1 MHTIVL
7 KVDDFLE
14 LAKTRGDTTY
24 EQLSAATGLGVATLH
39 RMRNGGPASSTA
51 IAAICNAY
59 GVAFEDAFT
68 FGTVTPKRVP
78 AERPPRRVKAAA
90 A

>member
-1 MHTIVL
+1 METIVL
-7 KVDDFLE
+7 KVDDFLD
-14 LAKTRGDTTY
+14 LAKTHGDTTY
-24 EQLSAATGLGVATLH
+24 EQMSATTGLGMATLH

-59 GVAFEDAFT
+59 GAAFEDVFK
-68 FGTVTPKRVP
+68 FGTVTPRPVP
-78 AERPPRRVKAAA
+78 AQRPARRVKAAA